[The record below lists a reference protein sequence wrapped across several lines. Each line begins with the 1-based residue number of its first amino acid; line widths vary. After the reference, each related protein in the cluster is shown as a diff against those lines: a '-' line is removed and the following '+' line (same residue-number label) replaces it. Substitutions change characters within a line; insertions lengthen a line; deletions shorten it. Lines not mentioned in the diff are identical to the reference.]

1 MEMLRDPV
9 SSGSHFLA
17 AFLALIASCFLLRL
31 TNRNTL
37 RWVCVLIFGSCMTIL
52 FTSSGLYHAL
62 RLPPDELKVFQ
73 LIDMS
78 AIFLMIAGGATP
90 LAAILVRGRLRWA
103 LLIGEWT
110 LAFIG
115 IASLWI
121 FPLPDYAMLVGCYVG
136 MGWLSCAGFFVYW
149 RATGW
154 RGMRWFTAS
163 LSTYLMGAAIELANW
178 PVVWT
183 GLIRSHELLHFC
195 DIAGTAFYLVF
206 LVHYILPYHPGKA
219 VKPSR
224 ATRGAASVAIPV
236 EA

>member
-1 MEMLRDPV
+1 VEMLRDPV

-31 TNRNTL
+31 TSRNTQ
-37 RWVCVLIFGSCMTIL
+37 RWICVLIFGSSMTIL

-62 RLPPDELKVFQ
+62 RLPPEELRVFQ

-78 AIFLMIAGGATP
+78 AIFLMIAAGATP

-121 FPLPDYAMLVGCYVG
+121 FPLPDHSILVGCYVG
-136 MGWLSCAGFFVYW
+136 MAWLSCAGFFAYW

-154 RGMRWFTAS
+154 RGMVYCRS
-163 LSTYLMGAAIELANW
+163 GDLSSGSCHRSRELAR
-178 PVVWT
+178 
-183 GLIRSHELLHFC
+183 GLDRIDSFARAFAFLRYCRHSLLPGFP
-195 DIAGTAFYLVF
+195 GPL
-206 LVHYILPYHPGKA
+206 HPALSSWQGREAISGNSPGGK
-219 VKPSR
+219 
-224 ATRGAASVAIPV
+224 RGCSD
-236 EA
+236 

>member
-1 MEMLRDPV
+1 MDLLRDPV

-31 TNRNTL
+31 TSRNTP
-37 RWVCVLIFGSCMTIL
+37 RWICVLIFGSSTTIL

-62 RLPPDELKVFQ
+62 RLPPEELKVFQ

-90 LAAILVRGRLRWA
+90 LAALLVRGPLRLA

-121 FPLPDYAMLVGCYVG
+121 FPLPDHSILVGCYVG
-136 MGWLSCAGFFVYW
+136 MAWLSCAGSYFYW

-154 RGMRWFTAS
+154 RGMRWFIGAMG
-163 LSTYLMGAAIELANW
+163 TYLLGAGIELANW

-195 DIAGTAFYLVF
+195 DIGGTAFYLVF
-206 LVHYILPYHPGKA
+206 LVHYILPYHPGKV

-224 ATRGAASVAIPV
+224 ATRGVASVGVPV